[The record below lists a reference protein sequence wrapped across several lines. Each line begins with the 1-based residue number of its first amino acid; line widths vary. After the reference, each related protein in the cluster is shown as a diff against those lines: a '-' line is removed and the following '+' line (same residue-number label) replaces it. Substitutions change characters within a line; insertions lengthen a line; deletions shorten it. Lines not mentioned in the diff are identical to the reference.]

1 MKKLLKWILYIFI
14 GLVIIGYFAG
24 NNDKGSNSSY
34 SSDTEAAAP
43 QKEIYNTTARQL
55 FKQYE
60 ENEVATDEQLK
71 GKLIAVRG
79 IVQSIDK
86 DFTDS
91 IIIKFRTENEFMP
104 ARMEMQDSEKSTAA
118 ALKKGEQV
126 TVICEKCP
134 ELSAPHQAEI
144 ACSHS
149 KFREGRPSLFV
160 FT

>member
-1 MKKLLKWILYIFI
+1 F
-14 GLVIIGYFAG
+14 
-24 NNDKGSNSSY
+24 
-34 SSDTEAAAP
+34 
-43 QKEIYNTTARQL
+43 KE
-55 FKQYE
+55 YE

-126 TVICEKCP
+126 TVICEKMSRIVGSP
-134 ELSAPHQAEI
+134 S
-144 ACSHS
+144 
-149 KFREGRPSLFV
+149 GRNCV
-160 FT
+160 FAQ

>member
-55 FKQYE
+55 FKEYE

-86 DFTDS
+86 DFTNS

-126 TVICEKCP
+126 TVICEKMSRIVGSP
-134 ELSAPHQAEI
+134 S
-144 ACSHS
+144 
-149 KFREGRPSLFV
+149 GRNCV
-160 FT
+160 FAQ